1 MKKRDNSIDIVKG
14 WGIILVIWGHT
25 SHFLFN
31 EIYAFHMPLFFFLSG
46 CFFSPKLS
54 FGGFIKKKFRQ
65 LIVPYWLFIILSCL
79 YYWGLL
85 YVTGRL
91 NTECFSSLYDLFPY
105 DNEIINTPLWFFFA
119 LFWMS
124 ILYYLLRKLTNN
136 NFVILGITVAL
147 HLLEFFFTQVDLA
160 LPAYMGRSLRELV
173 YMHLGFWLYEET
185 KLAFINKNTILKK
198 YLYIAVC
205 IVVFVF
211 LFTIQKQID
220 GYLWSLMTIFT
231 AFVGIVFSLFLAGI
245 IRYKLLIVVF
255 SYLGTHTLCLFS
267 IHLPLYEISR
277 PIAKMLFD
285 PNNIYYDIT
294 SFLVVLVLSIIDG
307 EVLMLIFPKILGKSV
322 LTGKLSLSIN

>member
-1 MKKRDNSIDIVKG
+1 M
-14 WGIILVIWGHT
+14 
-25 SHFLFN
+25 
-31 EIYAFHMPLFFFLSG
+31 
-46 CFFSPKLS
+46 
-54 FGGFIKKKFRQ
+54 
-65 LIVPYWLFIILSCL
+65 IVPYWLFIILSCL

-91 NTECFSSLYDLFPY
+91 NTECFSLLYDLFPY

-124 ILYYLLRKLTNN
+124 ILYYLLRILTNN

-147 HLLEFFFTQVDLA
+147 HLLEFFFTQIDFA

-220 GYLWSLMTIFT
+220 GYLWSLMTMFT

-245 IRYKLLIVVF
+245 IRNKLLIVAF

-294 SFLVVLVLSIIDG
+294 SFLVVLVLSIIGG
-307 EVLMLIFPKILGKSV
+307 EVLMLIFPKILGKSI
-322 LTGKLSLSIN
+322 LAGKLDLSSN